1 MLLQD
6 KLDAVGA
13 SVRKNV
19 PEEFLDAFHQLV
31 ENLRASGIMAG
42 VPKVG
47 DNAPQFTLPSYEGHA
62 VSLTDLI
69 ASGPVIISFY
79 RGRW

>member
-13 SVRKNV
+13 SLRKDV
-19 PEEFLDAFHQLV
+19 PKEFLDAFHRLV
-31 ENLRASGIMAG
+31 ENLRASDIMAG
-42 VPKVG
+42 VPTVG
-47 DNAPQFTLPSYEGHA
+47 DNAPEFTLPSYDGKA
-62 VSLTDLI
+62 VSLADLR
-69 ASGPVIISFY
+69 ASGPVIVSFY

>member
-13 SVRKNV
+13 SLRKDV
-19 PEEFLDAFHQLV
+19 PKEFLDAFHRLV
-31 ENLRASGIMAG
+31 EDLRASGIMAG

-47 DNAPQFTLPSYEGHA
+47 DNAPQFTLPSYEGQE
-62 VSLTDLI
+62 VSLTDLR
-69 ASGPVIISFY
+69 ASGPVIVSFY

>member
-19 PEEFLDAFHQLV
+19 PKEFLDAFHRLV
-31 ENLRASGIMAG
+31 EDLRASGIMAG

-62 VSLTDLI
+62 VRLTDLI

>member
-13 SVRKNV
+13 SLRKDA
-19 PEEFLDAFHQLV
+19 PREFLDAFHRFV
-31 ENLRASGIMAG
+31 ENLRASGIMAR

-62 VSLTDLI
+62 VSLTDLR
-69 ASGPVIISFY
+69 ASGPVIVSFY